1 MQRNDILKL
10 LFETPYEALRER
22 ADEVRAREKG
32 AHVFVRGLI
41 EFSNRCE
48 RNCRYCGLRSANPSL
63 KRYRLDEAQIV
74 EAAERAVAFGVDTL
88 VLQSGEVHD
97 DPQRIAHM
105 VDALRTRFP
114 VAVTL
119 SVGEQPTASYALW
132 KEAGASRF
140 LLKHETADASLYAAL
155 HPGYTLAQ
163 RVDALQRLRRA
174 GYEIGSG
181 FIVGV
186 PGQRPETLADDIL
199 LARELHVDM
208 CGAGPF
214 IPQAD
219 TPLGNEP
226 QGSVELALRVM
237 AVLRIALP
245 WSNLPATTALASLDP
260 VSGQREGLLAGGN
273 VLMPGFTPAA
283 HREDYCIYDNK
294 HRVSMDEAR
303 QVIESAGRTHS
314 LHREG

>member
-32 AHVFVRGLI
+32 EHVFVRGLI

-174 GYEIGSG
+174 GYCISP
-181 FIVGV
+181 
-186 PGQRPETLADDIL
+186 PGQGLRSLPSSLGQPLACLTEFNLLLSKTLDIS
-199 LARELHVDM
+199 LAACYTQYVKS
-208 CGAGPF
+208 F
-214 IPQAD
+214 
-219 TPLGNEP
+219 
-226 QGSVELALRVM
+226 
-237 AVLRIALP
+237 
-245 WSNLPATTALASLDP
+245 
-260 VSGQREGLLAGGN
+260 
-273 VLMPGFTPAA
+273 
-283 HREDYCIYDNK
+283 
-294 HRVSMDEAR
+294 
-303 QVIESAGRTHS
+303 
-314 LHREG
+314 

>member
-1 MQRNDILKL
+1 M
-10 LFETPYEALRER
+10 E
-22 ADEVRAREKG
+22 G
-32 AHVFVRGLI
+32 G
-41 EFSNRCE
+41 
-48 RNCRYCGLRSANPSL
+48 
-63 KRYRLDEAQIV
+63 
-74 EAAERAVAFGVDTL
+74 
-88 VLQSGEVHD
+88 
-97 DPQRIAHM
+97 
-105 VDALRTRFP
+105 
-114 VAVTL
+114 
-119 SVGEQPTASYALW
+119 
-132 KEAGASRF
+132 GASRF

-245 WSNLPATTALASLDP
+245 WSNLPATTALASLGSRFRATGGP
-260 VSGQREGLLAGGN
+260 ARWRQCAHARFHAGG
-273 VLMPGFTPAA
+273 LPG
-283 HREDYCIYDNK
+283 RLLY
-294 HRVSMDEAR
+294 
-303 QVIESAGRTHS
+303 
-314 LHREG
+314 L

>member
-32 AHVFVRGLI
+32 QHVFVRGLI

-88 VLQSGEVHD
+88 VLQSGEVHG
-97 DPQRIAHM
+97 DPQRIAHV

-155 HPGYTLAQ
+155 HPGYTLTQ
-163 RVDALQRLRRA
+163 RVDALQRLRR
-174 GYEIGSG
+174 
-181 FIVGV
+181 GV
-186 PGQRPETLADDIL
+186 P
-199 LARELHVDM
+199 
-208 CGAGPF
+208 
-214 IPQAD
+214 
-219 TPLGNEP
+219 
-226 QGSVELALRVM
+226 S
-237 AVLRIALP
+237 
-245 WSNLPATTALASLDP
+245 
-260 VSGQREGLLAGGN
+260 
-273 VLMPGFTPAA
+273 
-283 HREDYCIYDNK
+283 
-294 HRVSMDEAR
+294 
-303 QVIESAGRTHS
+303 
-314 LHREG
+314 

>member
-32 AHVFVRGLI
+32 EHVFVRGLI

-97 DPQRIAHM
+97 EPQRIAHV

-140 LLKHETADASLYAAL
+140 LRSMKRRMHPCTLPCIPDTRSRNGWMRCNACGGPAMKSVRGSLWAFPANVRDTGGRYPA
-155 HPGYTLAQ
+155 
-163 RVDALQRLRRA
+163 
-174 GYEIGSG
+174 
-181 FIVGV
+181 
-186 PGQRPETLADDIL
+186 
-199 LARELHVDM
+199 
-208 CGAGPF
+208 GAGTSRGHVRGRAF

-226 QGSVELALRVM
+226 QVG
-237 AVLRIALP
+237 
-245 WSNLPATTALASLDP
+245 
-260 VSGQREGLLAGGN
+260 
-273 VLMPGFTPAA
+273 
-283 HREDYCIYDNK
+283 
-294 HRVSMDEAR
+294 
-303 QVIESAGRTHS
+303 
-314 LHREG
+314 

>member
-97 DPQRIAHM
+97 APQRIAHV

-140 LLKHETADASLYAAL
+140 LLKHETAGCIPVRCPASRIHA
-155 HPGYTLAQ
+155 
-163 RVDALQRLRRA
+163 RA
-174 GYEIGSG
+174 NGWMRCNACGGPAMKSVRGSLWA
-181 FIVGV
+181 FPANV
-186 PGQRPETLADDIL
+186 PRHCGRYPAG
-199 LARELHVDM
+199 AELHVDM

-245 WSNLPATTALASLDP
+245 WSNLPATTALASLGSRFRATGGP
-260 VSGQREGLLAGGN
+260 ARRRQCAHARFHAGGP
-273 VLMPGFTPAA
+273 PG
-283 HREDYCIYDNK
+283 RLLY
-294 HRVSMDEAR
+294 
-303 QVIESAGRTHS
+303 
-314 LHREG
+314 L

>member
-1 MQRNDILKL
+1 MRRMLCRAFPAGTGVERWIEGRRKGMQRNDILKL

-32 AHVFVRGLI
+32 EHVFVRGLI

-97 DPQRIAHM
+97 EPQRIAHV

-140 LLKHETADASLYAAL
+140 RGCQLNNDAISFQLPLTWNLAKSAIVRSTISRVLDTTIDFLLKRANQCLCLPLFCSR
-155 HPGYTLAQ
+155 YT
-163 RVDALQRLRRA
+163 VCD
-174 GYEIGSG
+174 
-181 FIVGV
+181 
-186 PGQRPETLADDIL
+186 L
-199 LARELHVDM
+199 L
-208 CGAGPF
+208 
-214 IPQAD
+214 
-219 TPLGNEP
+219 
-226 QGSVELALRVM
+226 
-237 AVLRIALP
+237 
-245 WSNLPATTALASLDP
+245 
-260 VSGQREGLLAGGN
+260 
-273 VLMPGFTPAA
+273 
-283 HREDYCIYDNK
+283 
-294 HRVSMDEAR
+294 
-303 QVIESAGRTHS
+303 
-314 LHREG
+314 

>member
-32 AHVFVRGLI
+32 EHVFVRGLI

-174 GYEIGSG
+174 GYEIG
-181 FIVGV
+181 
-186 PGQRPETLADDIL
+186 
-199 LARELHVDM
+199 
-208 CGAGPF
+208 
-214 IPQAD
+214 
-219 TPLGNEP
+219 
-226 QGSVELALRVM
+226 
-237 AVLRIALP
+237 
-245 WSNLPATTALASLDP
+245 
-260 VSGQREGLLAGGN
+260 
-273 VLMPGFTPAA
+273 
-283 HREDYCIYDNK
+283 
-294 HRVSMDEAR
+294 
-303 QVIESAGRTHS
+303 
-314 LHREG
+314 

>member
-10 LFETPYEALRER
+10 LFETPYETLRER

-32 AHVFVRGLI
+32 EHVFVRGLI

-63 KRYRLDEAQIV
+63 KRYRLDAAQIV

-97 DPQRIAHM
+97 EPQRIAHM

-174 GYEIGSG
+174 GYEICGS
-181 FIVGV
+181 
-186 PGQRPETLADDIL
+186 
-199 LARELHVDM
+199 
-208 CGAGPF
+208 
-214 IPQAD
+214 
-219 TPLGNEP
+219 
-226 QGSVELALRVM
+226 
-237 AVLRIALP
+237 
-245 WSNLPATTALASLDP
+245 
-260 VSGQREGLLAGGN
+260 
-273 VLMPGFTPAA
+273 
-283 HREDYCIYDNK
+283 
-294 HRVSMDEAR
+294 
-303 QVIESAGRTHS
+303 
-314 LHREG
+314 